1 MDGTNSEDGSEGS
14 GGNAGAESPHH
25 MSNLGK
31 GRSALLDIL
40 TERVRDSSSF
50 TRVAVLKAWATVV
63 ESDCLPLERFLPV
76 TALAISRLQDKT
88 VMVRRSAMQVSLHL
102 FGDTTFVF
110 WKDTVDTCTGP
121 GFIHLYPHSHFSLL
135 STCPHHSASDAHS
148 REQSLHGMP
157 RSGALR
163 REG

>member
-1 MDGTNSEDGSEGS
+1 MDGTSSEDGSEGTGS
-14 GGNAGAESPHH
+14 TAGNTAGGESPHH

-76 TALAISRLQDKT
+76 TALAIGRLQDKT
-88 VMVRRSAMQVSLHL
+88 VMVRRSAMQVSLLHL
-102 FGDTTFVF
+102 FWWLYLD
-110 WKDTVDTCTGP
+110 TGP
-121 GFIHLYPHSHFSLL
+121 GFMYPHSHISLL
-135 STCPHHSASDAHS
+135 STPHSFSSS
-148 REQSLHGMP
+148 R
-157 RSGALR
+157 
-163 REG
+163 